1 MNFNSFKRCNG
12 KILFVFIWN
21 CHINTY
27 RHHTFPTN
35 FSEIPF
41 DILLRNTFRT
51 FTYLHHL
58 HTYEIGTKKCK
69 LRLLATNS
77 FFVVSHLYLYLLSTY
92 LVRGPRK
99 QKWRTTKNVST
110 QTLLFMFSK
119 SINVS
124 SNLSRYATH
133 KPLMVKC
140 KLLVRL
146 LVLLML
152 IWTNLILWLRL

>member
-1 MNFNSFKRCNG
+1 MEKFFLFSFGIATSTLTDIIHFRQISQKY
-12 KILFVFIWN
+12 L
-21 CHINTY
+21 
-27 RHHTFPTN
+27 
-35 FSEIPF
+35 S

-58 HTYEIGTKKCK
+58 QTYEIGTKKCK
-69 LRLLATNS
+69 LRFLATNS

-124 SNLSRYATH
+124 SNLSRYNIS
-133 KPLMVKC
+133 PL
-140 KLLVRL
+140 
-146 LVLLML
+146 
-152 IWTNLILWLRL
+152 INFSSTTNKR